1 MPEFMLLS
9 RAFRIGKH
17 ISGSYSAQVVAS
29 SAALYLVVG
38 QNAIKM
44 GLAAVGGAVGGL
56 IAGLMER
63 NRSQP
68 ALAGA
73 APRVL
78 ETDLREL
85 PAEVT
90 AHPDWPVK
98 ATTGRVLVIS
108 RADIESIRY
117 SFWDWGIFVVV
128 DGLEFRIEPPMF
140 GRKRKLAWLREAGWA
155 V

>member
-38 QNAIKM
+38 QNALKM
-44 GLAAVGGAVGGL
+44 GLAAAGGAVGGL

-63 NRSQP
+63 HRSEQT
-68 ALAGA
+68 LAGA
-73 APRVL
+73 APRVI

-85 PAEVT
+85 PPAVT
-90 AHPDWPVK
+90 AHPDWPVT
-98 ATTGRVLVIS
+98 ATAGRVLVI
-108 RADIESIRY
+108 RREDIESIRY
-117 SFWDWGIFVVV
+117 SFWEWGIFVVV

-140 GRKRKLAWLREAGWA
+140 GRKKKLAWLREAGWA